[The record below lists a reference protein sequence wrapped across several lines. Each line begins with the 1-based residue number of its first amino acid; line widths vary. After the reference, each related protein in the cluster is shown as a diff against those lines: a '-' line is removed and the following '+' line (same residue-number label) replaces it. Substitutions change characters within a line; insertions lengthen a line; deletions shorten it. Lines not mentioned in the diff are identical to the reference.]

1 MVSYAWRR
9 LRVPAVLV
17 EEPQFRLLFLGQ
29 VLSVLGDRVIAVV
42 LPFAVLSVGGDV
54 RAVALV
60 SAAEFLPFAVLSLP
74 AGVWADRLER
84 KRILI
89 ASDSVRLVCQLI
101 AGVLLV
107 SGHATV
113 KHLVV
118 LAAIYGAADAF
129 FSPAI
134 TGLLPGTV
142 ALRNIQPANALRGMS
157 MSAGSIVG
165 PAIAAGLV
173 ALAGPGD
180 ALLFDAAT
188 FAVSVA
194 CLIPLRPHA
203 VPTGDAADK
212 AETPAHFLR
221 SLREGWREVRSRRWV
236 SAFLVGMSS
245 YHVVVL
251 PAIFVLGP
259 VLAQRDYGGA
269 KGWALIVTGFGV
281 GSLMG
286 DLLLLAW
293 RPRFALRA
301 SALMLM
307 GAASQA
313 AIIGSGLSVLAIAGL
328 EVLAGT
334 CVTGFFSLWETSLQ
348 EHIPNASLSRVSSY
362 DYLVSVGLLP
372 LGNLLAGALSG
383 VVGLRPAL
391 LAMSM
396 IAILVAL
403 AILAVPD
410 VRHLPRGD
418 VVSAV

>member
-1 MVSYAWRR
+1 MADSSRGLR
-9 LRVPAVLV
+9 LPAVLR

-29 VLSVLGDRVIAVV
+29 ALSVLGDRVIAVV

-54 RAVALV
+54 RSVALV
-60 SAAEFLPFAVLSLP
+60 SAAQFLPFAVLALP
-74 AGVWADRLER
+74 AGVWADRLPR

-101 AGVLLV
+101 AGLLLV

-113 KHLVV
+113 PQLVV

-134 TGLLPGTV
+134 TGLLPETV
-142 ALRNIQPANALRGMS
+142 SVGNIQPANALRGMS
-157 MSAGSIVG
+157 MSLGSIIG

-194 CLIPLRPHA
+194 CLIPLRPRA
-203 VPTGDAADK
+203 IPPDPSVAS
-212 AETPAHFLR
+212 AEDDTFLT
-221 SLREGWREVRSRRWV
+221 SLKEGWREVRKRRWV
-236 SAFLVGMSS
+236 EAGLIGISS
-245 YHVVVL
+245 YHVIVL

-259 VLAQRDYGGA
+259 VLAVQDFHGA
-269 KGWALIVTGFGV
+269 KGWALIVAGFGI
-281 GSLMG
+281 GSLLG

-293 RPRFALRA
+293 RPRFALRT
-301 SALMLM
+301 STLMLL
-307 GAASQA
+307 GAGCQA
-313 AIIGSGLSVLAIAGL
+313 AIIGSGLGVFAIAGL
-328 EVLAGT
+328 EVLAGI

-348 EHIPNASLSRVSSY
+348 EHIPNAALSRVSSY
-362 DYLVSVGLLP
+362 DYFCSVGLLP
-372 LGNLLAGALSG
+372 LGNLVAGAVSAA
-383 VVGLRPAL
+383 VGLRPAL
-391 LAMSM
+391 LTMS
-396 IAILVAL
+396 ALSVLVTL
-403 AILAVPD
+403 GILAVPE

-418 VVSAV
+418 AVPVSV